1 MDVVFTVIRYMM
13 LGFVG
18 FIGLLFVL
26 AFLFGKRMV
35 TKWDYEAEFTDASGR
50 EFGELDIELS
60 RIEKEEPHFSLKA
73 KFNMRHAAFQL
84 HQTVRVYIDDVLL
97 LEGMVKSAG
106 RVRLTHEENLQN
118 EITDAK
124 AGQMCRVVYGGRELF
139 AEALLPD

>member
-1 MDVVFTVIRYMM
+1 MDFVFSVIRYMM

-26 AFLFGKRMV
+26 ALLFGKRMIK
-35 TKWDYEAEFTDASGR
+35 KWDYEAEFKDASGR
-50 EFGELDIELS
+50 EFGELDIEMS
-60 RIEKEEPHFSLKA
+60 RIEKEEPNFSLKA
-73 KFNMRHAAFQL
+73 KFRMRHAAFQL
-84 HQTVRVYIDDVLL
+84 HQTVQVFIDDVLL

-106 RVRLTHEENLQN
+106 RVFLTHEENLRN
-118 EITDAK
+118 EIADAK